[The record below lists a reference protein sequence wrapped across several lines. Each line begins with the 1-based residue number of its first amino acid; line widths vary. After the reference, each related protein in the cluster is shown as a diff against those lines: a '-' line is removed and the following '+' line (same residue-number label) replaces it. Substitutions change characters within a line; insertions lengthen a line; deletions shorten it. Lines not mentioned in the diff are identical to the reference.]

1 MALIKQPGELQP
13 KTTIAALIYGQPG
26 IGKTT
31 LACSAPNPV
40 LFDFDGG
47 VTRINGAFQVPTV
60 QVTRWEDVNE
70 AIGEMGNMFHS
81 IIIDTVGKM
90 LTYMED
96 YIKRNDPKMADRT
109 GSLTL
114 KGYGV
119 RKKMFNDFK
128 NNLMCKGINVIFVAH
143 DNETKQGE
151 DVKIR
156 PLISGSSANDLMQDI
171 DLVGY
176 MEAQGRERTISFD
189 STERYYGKNTCNMP
203 SISKIRPL
211 IDDAGNVIGQNN
223 FLTNVLTLFF
233 NQQET
238 RRQMAQDYEDLL
250 SIIDAKIEMITD
262 VTSCNDVVEEVK
274 GMQHIWNSK
283 AVSGKK
289 ISDRAKSLGLT
300 LKNGRYE

>member
-1 MALIKQPGELQP
+1 MALIKQPGEILP

-60 QVTRWEDVNE
+60 QVTKWEDVND
-70 AIGEMGNMFHS
+70 AIQEMGPMFNS

-96 YIKRNDPKMADRT
+96 FIKRNDPKMADRT

-128 NNLMCKGINVIFVAH
+128 NGLLTKGINVIFVAH

-151 DVKIR
+151 EIKIR

-189 STERYYGKNTCNMP
+189 STDRYYGKNTCNMP
-203 SISKIRPL
+203 SVTKISPL
-211 IDDAGNVIGQNN
+211 IDLNGNVIGQNN
-223 FLTNVLTLFF
+223 FLTRVLQQFF
-233 NQQET
+233 NQQEA
-238 RRQMAQDYEDLL
+238 RNKMIQEYEELTDV
-250 SIIDAKIEMITD
+250 IDAKIDFIVD
-262 VTSCNDVVEEVK
+262 ADSCNEVVQEVLS
-274 GMQHIWNSK
+274 MQHIWNSK
-283 AVSGKK
+283 AMASTK
-289 ISDRAKSLGLT
+289 ISVKAKQLGLT

>member
-70 AIGEMGNMFHS
+70 AIAEMGNMFNS

-96 YIKRNDPKMADRT
+96 YIKRTDPKMADRT

-128 NNLMCKGINVIFVAH
+128 NGLMCKGINVIFVAH
-143 DNETKQGE
+143 DNETKQGDE
-151 DVKIR
+151 VKIR
-156 PLISGSSANDLMQDI
+156 PLISGSTANDLMQDI

-189 STERYYGKNTCNMP
+189 STERFYGKNTCNLP
-203 SISKIRPL
+203 PISKIKPL
-211 IDDAGNVIGQNN
+211 TDEQGNIINRN
-223 FLTNVLTLFF
+223 DFLAMVLKQFF

-238 RRQMAQDYEDLL
+238 RRQMAADYEDLMNV
-250 SIIDAKIEMITD
+250 IDAKIEYITD
-262 VTSCNDVVEEVK
+262 AESCNEVIAEVLQ
-274 GMQHIWNSK
+274 MQHIWNSK
-283 AVSGKK
+283 AAASARIG
-289 ISDRAKSLGLT
+289 AKAKTLGLT